1 MRIPKPWVRV
11 IAADIVDS
19 LLERGLV
26 NLQAERTAV
35 EKATEEL
42 MLDELMVEDKLNREI
57 HELLKKHETDI
68 ERNRLDYRSLFEMTK
83 KKLVKERKIVL

>member
-11 IAADIVDS
+11 IASDIVGS
-19 LLERGLV
+19 LMERGLV
-26 NLQAERTAV
+26 ELHAERAAV

-42 MLDELMVEDKLNREI
+42 MLDELMVEDRLNREI
-57 HELLKKHETDI
+57 HELLKRHETDI

-83 KKLVKERKIVL
+83 KKLVKERNIVL